1 MHELYV
7 FPWTRGAAAEREASV
22 VGELATAPQKHSRRD
37 CKRLGNAGL
46 AVLISF
52 RLSAS

>member
-22 VGELATAPQKHSRRD
+22 VGELATALQNTLDEIANDWAMRAS
-37 CKRLGNAGL
+37 
-46 AVLISF
+46 VLISF